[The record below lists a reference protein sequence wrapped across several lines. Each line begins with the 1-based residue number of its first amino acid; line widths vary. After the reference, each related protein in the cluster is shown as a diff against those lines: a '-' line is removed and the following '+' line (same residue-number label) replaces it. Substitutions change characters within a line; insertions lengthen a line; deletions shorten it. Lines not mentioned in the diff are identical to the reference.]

1 MIGKT
6 WVFLKVVE
14 SLRKRVETN
23 TVNTEQEKSY

>member
-14 SLRKRVETN
+14 SLRKSVETN
-23 TVNTEQEKSY
+23 TVNTEQEKS